1 MIEYSVLLGFHRW
14 IRYQGEM
21 ADLGYWTV
29 VNALRGIFS
38 PVCRI
43 QVSGVRE
50 VPAGPWILASN
61 HLSHFDPPLIAGAFS
76 RPIDFLAMRE
86 LFQPAWFGFLMR
98 KINVIPVRRGQAD
111 TTALKTAL
119 GRLRQGR
126 IVGVFPEGGLRAGA
140 TSVLG
145 GSKLT
150 EGVWLLA
157 AKSKCPVR
165 PAVIVGSDQLY
176 VGANWVRKPRVVV
189 AVGNPIPAPAAKEER
204 SVWTEAL
211 AERMRGLFAEVR
223 KRHALEEVVLPKTA
237 QERWKAGR

>member
-1 MIEYSVLLGFHRW
+1 MV
-14 IRYQGEM
+14 
-21 ADLGYWTV
+21 DLPYWTV
-29 VNALRGIFS
+29 VNSLRGIFS

-43 QVSGVRE
+43 ETSGTSE

-61 HLSHFDPPLIAGAFS
+61 HLSHFDPPLIAGAFR

-86 LFQPAWFGFLMR
+86 LFRPAWFGFLLR
-98 KINVIPVRRGQAD
+98 QINVIPVGRRRAD

-119 GRLRQGR
+119 ERLRQGR
-126 IVGVFPEGGLRAGA
+126 IVGVFPEGGLRAGE

-150 EGVWLLA
+150 EGVFLLA

-189 AVGNPIPAPAAKEER
+189 AVGNAISAPQPKEER
-204 SVWTEAL
+204 AAWTERL
-211 AERMRGLFAEVR
+211 AQRMRDLFGEV
-223 KRHALEEVVLPKTA
+223 KRRYALEEVVLPRTP

>member
-1 MIEYSVLLGFHRW
+1 
-14 IRYQGEM
+14 M

-29 VNALRGIFS
+29 VNSLRGLFS
-38 PVCRI
+38 PVCR
-43 QVSGVRE
+43 VETSGTRE
-50 VPAGPWILASN
+50 VPPGPWILASN
-61 HLSHFDPPLIAGAFS
+61 HLSHFDPPLIAGAFH

-86 LFQPAWFGFLMR
+86 LFRPAWFGFLMR
-98 KINVIPVRRGQAD
+98 GINVIPVGRRQAD

-119 GRLRQGR
+119 QRLRKGR
-126 IVGVFPEGGLRAGA
+126 IVGVFPEGGLRAGS

-157 AKSKCPVR
+157 AKSQCPVR

-176 VGANWVRKPRVVV
+176 VGANWLRKPRVVV
-189 AVGNPIPAPAAKEER
+189 AVGKPMAPPKPKDDR
-204 SVWTEAL
+204 TDWTERL
-211 AERMRGLFAEVR
+211 AGQMRDLFSQVR
-223 KRHALEEVVLPKTA
+223 KRHALEEVVLPRTP

>member
-1 MIEYSVLLGFHRW
+1 MV
-14 IRYQGEM
+14 
-21 ADLGYWTV
+21 DLPYWTV
-29 VNALRGIFS
+29 VNTLRGIFS

-43 QVSGVRE
+43 EVSGTKS

-61 HLSHFDPPLIAGAFS
+61 HLSHFDPPLIAGAFH

-86 LFQPAWFGFLMR
+86 LFRPAWFGFLMR
-98 KINVIPVRRGQAD
+98 SINVIPVGRRQAD

-119 GRLRQGR
+119 ERLRRGR
-126 IVGVFPEGGLRAGA
+126 IVGVFPEGGLRAGS

-157 AKSKCPVR
+157 ARSKCPVR

-189 AVGNPIPAPAAKEER
+189 AVGNPIPAPASKEER

-211 AERMRGLFAEVR
+211 AERMRDLFAEVR